1 MSEPRKDQQGLPQR
15 QPQGPTQRQWLQSQA
30 SLAPEASIVDRPP
43 RKYLLPPIYP
53 CHYKLQRAGYMGIW
67 TGMHAAILAY
77 FLAKNAANDWT
88 EGLNV
93 ASQYGI
99 LLSVMGIL
107 LAMSPTFIGL
117 LRLTFLDRIFT
128 FEKRVHAHKFMSY
141 ILFVWTI
148 THSSLHYWTGVR
160 YADSANLTRLFVFW
174 QDSLGI
180 TGQLMWIFFLFIG
193 VAALPA
199 IRRLYY
205 EAFYYIHHLYLVN
218 IVLLYIHSQNGMAL
232 RYVTGPLVIFVSDYV
247 YRSLR
252 SVPLIMSRRARI
264 RYIKFHPSDVVEIGF
279 DRRELLQHTR
289 IGQYVKICVPEL
301 GVFQWHPFTLTALP
315 SETKVMADGKAHG
328 IWRIHFKVAG
338 DWTRKFAQRLQRVA
352 AGGDAYTNNFN
363 QEARIGRVLNGVIVP
378 EVIPMQTQLECDNEY
393 VMAMANRIDS
403 VDSAIAVGNGQ
414 TETSVSPDSDAVALV
429 ASITPS
435 HSRSGEALDRQSPVA
450 NGQACRVPLASKK
463 TQFDDISYISA
474 SDNSMS
480 DDAWLD
486 PAGIHGSRQA
496 MLPTI
501 LVDGPYNAPMESFFE
516 YHANIIFA
524 AGIGITPYIAALD
537 RVLEMCADGIPTRIG
552 QTTRD
557 DMLPQTIY
565 LVWVFRDVSLLC
577 VMLPALQK
585 LRSDARAR
593 EIVVPCLYLTGSVDA
608 AHEVTASDVFGRQ
621 MVRLSNGIRLSQG
634 RPPVSRMVSYM
645 AGRHPNSRVG
655 VFCCA
660 PKKMTSLVR
669 SSVHNTNAAMA
680 ARGTHMEMRAEC
692 FSM

>member
-1 MSEPRKDQQGLPQR
+1 
-15 QPQGPTQRQWLQSQA
+15 
-30 SLAPEASIVDRPP
+30 
-43 RKYLLPPIYP
+43 
-53 CHYKLQRAGYMGIW
+53 RAGYMGIW
-67 TGMHAAILAY
+67 AGTHAAILAY
-77 FLAKNAANDWT
+77 FLVKHAADDWT

-117 LRLTFLDRIFT
+117 LRSTFLDRIFT
-128 FEKRVHAHKFMSY
+128 LEKRVHAHKFMSY
-141 ILFVWTI
+141 VLFLWTI
-148 THSSLHYWTGVR
+148 AHSSLHYWTGVQ
-160 YADSANLTRLFVFW
+160 YADSAHMTHLFVFW

-218 IVLLYIHSQNGMAL
+218 IALLYVHSQNGMAL
-232 RYVTGPLVIFVSDYV
+232 KFVTGPLVIFLSDYA

-252 SVPLIMSRRARI
+252 SYPLIKSRRARI

-279 DRRELLQHTR
+279 DRRELLQNTR
-289 IGQYVKICVPEL
+289 IGQYIKICVPEL
-301 GVFQWHPFTLTALP
+301 GVFQWHPFTLTASP

-328 IWRIHFKVAG
+328 IWRIHFKIAG
-338 DWTRKFAQRLQRVA
+338 DWTHRFAQRLQKVA
-352 AGGDAYTNNFN
+352 AGGDTYTNNFN

-378 EVIPMQTQLECDNEY
+378 EVIPMQAQIECDSEY
-393 VMAMANRIDS
+393 VMTLASRIDS
-403 VDSAIAVGNGQ
+403 ADSAIAVSNGRA
-414 TETSVSPDSDAVALV
+414 ETPVSSDEVL
-429 ASITPS
+429 
-435 HSRSGEALDRQSPVA
+435 GQQSPMA
-450 NGQACRVPLASKK
+450 SGQACRMPLAPKK
-463 TQFDDISYISA
+463 TQFDDVSYISG

-486 PAGIHGSRQA
+486 PASIHDSRQA

-501 LVDGPYNAPMESFFE
+501 FVDGPYSAPMESFFE

-537 RVLEMCADGIPTRIG
+537 RVLEMCADGIPTRIS

-577 VMLPALQK
+577 IMLPALQK

-593 EIVVPCLYLTGSVDA
+593 KIVVPCLYLTGSVDA

-634 RPPVSRMVSYM
+634 RPPIARMVSYM
-645 AGRHPNSRVG
+645 AGRHPDSRVG